1 MAQSK
6 RHRATKKKVGSLLS
20 LEAMGGIVAGKG
32 FDFQTRYAACH
43 LPIWLLD
50 NSFEQLLFEGTG
62 DLDIRFSDSGKSTRQ
77 HIQVKDHE
85 VGPAELKKVIEYF
98 KNLDRAI
105 PGIYTRFT
113 LACPTLSPTL
123 RSIESGLGR
132 LR

>member
-1 MAQSK
+1 M
-6 RHRATKKKVGSLLS
+6 ATKPHSKKSQNNPASLLS
-20 LEAMGGIVAGKG
+20 PQAMGGIVAGKG

-85 VGPAELKKVIEYF
+85 VAPAELKKVIEYF
-98 KNLDRAI
+98 K
-105 PGIYTRFT
+105 
-113 LACPTLSPTL
+113 
-123 RSIESGLGR
+123 
-132 LR
+132 